1 MDGLNLLPS
10 RDFSYE
16 TLDFID
22 NFFQKN
28 LSTGRENN
36 FRELLFELFEGK
48 GLNTKTKKSDLYAT
62 LENKLEEINYFI
74 KDVPRNI
81 VAAKLTLNALSG
93 EEPSVEDNLIA
104 ERIAMLSGLIQ
115 GSLKIKVIARYEKL
129 LPKRRS
135 KDFKEKYPLLE
146 NAFKMYD
153 LYNLNQEAEQ
163 KYMTIHNNN
172 GISEQVQNL
181 HLCKNEISQDKYG
194 NINVKLQ
201 TSKGFIKL
209 DVDTADGVN
218 IFDVAN
224 KVNEMIGATQSQLI
238 VYIMSLVFEQN
249 NPEDVKKGCS
259 VNIDVK
265 EYCKVKGIGF
275 EKKVGDAI
283 YEDIKK
289 LEKIIIEYEYINHKG
304 KKDHLRE
311 SPLVM
316 NSGILDSYSKDGKT
330 LEKQVV
336 GVALG
341 KWIETLSYSQFQY
354 ISKAF
359 FRYKLRNKTGAII
372 PISYHIN
379 CQHRNDY
386 LNPNNK
392 GCFKSKVINLSSK
405 LGVEEDRIKSKGYSS
420 TLKKPLENIL
430 NNIKDAEGFEWSY
443 KNGTHNSRTDF
454 EEDIIIFKN
463 NSLDNLY
470 REKGLTRKGNKK
482 PKR

>member
-1 MDGLNLLPS
+1 MDAINLLPS

-28 LSTGRENN
+28 LSGGKENN
-36 FRELLFELFEGK
+36 FRELLFDLFEGK
-48 GLNTKTKKSDLYAT
+48 GLNTKTKKSYLYET
-62 LENKLEEINYFI
+62 LENKLSEINYLI
-74 KDVPRNI
+74 REVPRDILIKNWTF
-81 VAAKLTLNALSG
+81 KALSG
-93 EEPSVEDNLIA
+93 EEPSVEDTLKA
-104 ERIAMLSGLIQ
+104 EKVAMLSGVIQ

-129 LPKRRS
+129 LPKRRTN
-135 KDFKEKYPLLE
+135 DFKEKYPLLE
-146 NAFKMYD
+146 NAFKMYEQYD
-153 LYNLNQEAEQ
+153 FNQEAEQ

-172 GISEQVQNL
+172 GISEKVQNL
-181 HLCKNEISQDKYG
+181 HLCKNEVKQDEYG

-201 TSKGFIKL
+201 TNKGFIKL
-209 DVDTADGVN
+209 DVDTGDGVN

-224 KVNEMIGATQSQLI
+224 EVNEIIGATQSQLI

-249 NPEDVKKGCS
+249 NPEDVKKGCN

-265 EYCKVKGIGF
+265 EYCKLKDIGF

-289 LEKIIIEYEYINHKG
+289 LEKIIIEYEYINDKG
-304 KKDHLRE
+304 KKDHLRQ

-316 NSGILDSYSKDGKT
+316 NTGILDSYSKDGKN

-359 FRYKLRNKTGAII
+359 FKYKLRNKTGAII

-392 GCFKSKVINLSSK
+392 GYFKSKVINLSSK
-405 LGVEEDRIKSKGYSS
+405 LGVVDDRIKSKGYTT

-430 NNIKDAEGFEWSY
+430 NNIKEAEGFEWSY
-443 KNGTHNSRTDF
+443 KNGTHNSRADF
-454 EEDIIIFKN
+454 ENDVIIFKN
-463 NSLDNLY
+463 SKLDNLY
-470 REKGLTRKGNKK
+470 KEKGLTRKGNKK
-482 PKR
+482 SKR